1 MMQQIDEKIIKLFA
15 EQGNIDTKDEDI
27 KKITKDY
34 ISYLSKE
41 PKWTQDI
48 LKELIVKDKEC
59 AINTM
64 QEFFIDTLGFDY
76 IEQREMAD
84 FDKMFGNE
92 MSLNKFINEFP
103 MLLMIFMIGMSSER
117 KEWSIEKIRYT
128 SIISLAMVFNTS
140 ASTIS
145 TFLIVINQY
154 FYNKIHNIKQNEN
167 AVYDCVF
174 DVIKKESPR
183 LLDY

>member
-1 MMQQIDEKIIKLFA
+1 MTKIIELFT
-15 EQGNIDTKDEDI
+15 EPKNIDTKDEDI
-27 KKITKDY
+27 KKLTKDY

-76 IEQREMAD
+76 IEQREMAG

-92 MSLNKFINEFP
+92 MSLTKFINEFP

-117 KEWSIEKIRYT
+117 IEWSIEKIRY
-128 SIISLAMVFNTS
+128 ISNISFAMIFNTS

-145 TFLIVINQY
+145 AFLIVINQY
-154 FYNKIHNIKQNEN
+154 FYNKIHNIKQNDNEI
-167 AVYDCVF
+167 YDAIF
-174 DVIKKESPR
+174 EVIKKESPR